1 MIGAIL
7 AILAGFACLMY
18 YLGYRNKY
26 FLILGI
32 VYFFSGSVDIIQGI
46 ISFERFGA
54 NIFFSSIIR
63 MLDFS
68 VGIIFFVVFIL
79 IYKEFKS
86 NKDTFNSTLLTS
98 IILNLLG
105 KIYMATTK
113 QFYNLVFDI
122 AQLTSVLS
130 YIMPVLGIMINM
142 LDKMKAL
149 EKSERRLREMADN
162 MLDFMCRTDIEGNII
177 YVSSSYCRAT
187 NKNYKELKGISIYD
201 LIHPE
206 DLCVIKKQMEEPLKN
221 NYSCTAE
228 FRMKLEDDL
237 YTWVECIGNPITDEN
252 DIVIGAVYTN
262 RDITERKIMEEELKK
277 SEEKYRNFFNMC
289 PDYIYLLDMESK
301 KISEVNPSMLK
312 RLGTTEDNFIPIRL
326 IDYYVGGK
334 LSDIIMVYNK
344 LLNGEEVKGAEVT
357 AKDTKGE
364 LFKMEVNYTPIVENG
379 QVVKSLCM
387 ARDITEKK
395 RMEELERSVEEE
407 RRQLNEVREYDR
419 IKTEFFA
426 NISHELR
433 TPINVIF
440 SALQVLELKLNKDSF
455 EKKDY
460 NSFKYIKI
468 MKQNC
473 YRLLRLV
480 NNLIDITKIDSGYF
494 DINKINN
501 DIVGLVED
509 ITLSIVDYAE
519 NRGLSLMF
527 DTDIEEKIIACD
539 PEKIER
545 IIMNLLSNAVKF
557 TGNGGNILVSIEDGE
572 EYIGIRVKD
581 DGRGVPE
588 NKLYSIFNRFVQV
601 DKSLTR
607 DHEGSGIG
615 LSLVKS
621 LVELHEG
628 RISVKSEINVGT
640 EFLVELPCKILPQGF
655 LGDTSIRNNIHDNRI
670 EKINIEFSD
679 IYG

>member
-1 MIGAIL
+1 
-7 AILAGFACLMY
+7 
-18 YLGYRNKY
+18 
-26 FLILGI
+26 
-32 VYFFSGSVDIIQGI
+32 
-46 ISFERFGA
+46 
-54 NIFFSSIIR
+54 
-63 MLDFS
+63 
-68 VGIIFFVVFIL
+68 
-79 IYKEFKS
+79 
-86 NKDTFNSTLLTS
+86 
-98 IILNLLG
+98 
-105 KIYMATTK
+105 
-113 QFYNLVFDI
+113 
-122 AQLTSVLS
+122 
-130 YIMPVLGIMINM
+130 
-142 LDKMKAL
+142 
-149 EKSERRLREMADN
+149 
-162 MLDFMCRTDIEGNII
+162 
-177 YVSSSYCRAT
+177 
-187 NKNYKELKGISIYD
+187 
-201 LIHPE
+201 
-206 DLCVIKKQMEEPLKN
+206 
-221 NYSCTAE
+221 
-228 FRMKLEDDL
+228 
-237 YTWVECIGNPITDEN
+237 
-252 DIVIGAVYTN
+252 
-262 RDITERKIMEEELKK
+262 
-277 SEEKYRNFFNMC
+277 
-289 PDYIYLLDMESK
+289 
-301 KISEVNPSMLK
+301 
-312 RLGTTEDNFIPIRL
+312 
-326 IDYYVGGK
+326 
-334 LSDIIMVYNK
+334 
-344 LLNGEEVKGAEVT
+344 
-357 AKDTKGE
+357 
-364 LFKMEVNYTPIVENG
+364 
-379 QVVKSLCM
+379 
-387 ARDITEKK
+387 
-395 RMEELERSVEEE
+395 
-407 RRQLNEVREYDR
+407 
-419 IKTEFFA
+419 
-426 NISHELR
+426 
-433 TPINVIF
+433 
-440 SALQVLELKLNKDSF
+440 
-455 EKKDY
+455 
-460 NSFKYIKI
+460 

-581 DGRGVPE
+581 DGRGIPE

-655 LGDTSIRNNIHDNRI
+655 LEDTSIRNIIHDNRI